1 MCYNDDG
8 YVCAELQKC
17 HRRLHFDIHDKEALA
32 NVSCLAGDEI
42 ECKKHAI
49 SQCNDDN
56 VINDD
61 LICTDFH
68 LEEISYSSGKEAELL
83 YVRDVLL
90 ASGVIGE
97 RTLLTSFHVPHQ
109 LVNSNLFEKMENNYL
124 AKESKLLNPDR
135 TIGAMLS
142 PSQRRLLFD
151 SVNEILYV
159 LGHRLTSSK
168 LTTSDIDIFKHVSLH
183 IDQLLCS
190 HSDSQYT
197 LENLVM
203 NDVGKKGQWFDNGLE
218 VEALGLEME
227 RMIIDDLIED
237 LLLDF

>member
-1 MCYNDDG
+1 M
-8 YVCAELQKC
+8 
-17 HRRLHFDIHDKEALA
+17 
-32 NVSCLAGDEI
+32 
-42 ECKKHAI
+42 
-49 SQCNDDN
+49 
-56 VINDD
+56 
-61 LICTDFH
+61 
-68 LEEISYSSGKEAELL
+68 L

-97 RTLLTSFHVPHQ
+97 RTLLASFHAPHQ

-124 AKESKLLNPDR
+124 GKENKLLNPDR

-151 SVNEILYV
+151 SVYEILYNI

-168 LTTSDIDIFKHVSLH
+168 LTTSDIDIFKHVRLH
-183 IDQLLCS
+183 IHQLLCS

-227 RMIIDDLIED
+227 RMIIDDLIEE